1 MAEDQGPVIILD
13 VSAIVHR
20 FYHALPRLEALDG
33 TPVQALYGLANVL
46 LRIIHE
52 YQPRQ
57 IFACLDRPETTE
69 RERAYADYKATR
81 PATADDLRTQ
91 LNRVGEL
98 LTAFGVPIFEQPG
111 YEADDLIGTLVTK
124 IRARGDEIFIVTG
137 DLDTLQLVES
147 GVTVLILR
155 KGFSEVGR
163 YDEAAVHERYGI
175 APTLLPDLK
184 ALVGDQSDNIVGLPG
199 IGEKR
204 GAALIEQLGP
214 IEAIII
220 NTAAIKE
227 SKTRAIV
234 EAHIDRLQLN
244 KQLTTIVR
252 DLPVTI
258 STEPY
263 SGLDSEHLIP
273 FLRSLNFKSIIERL
287 ERMTG
292 ATPAAEPAITLTI
305 KELDQAKLRA
315 ELATWPDLIVA
326 IIQDDALYLQHG
338 DVAYRTTP
346 DFELIEQL
354 LIRPG
359 PAIIFDLKTFLR
371 RLSAR
376 DPLFDRHHDLGQV
389 TDLKLLFSLVHSNVP
404 AVDLARLVN
413 LSTTRTY
420 SGDTDRLADFF
431 TLAPSLTTELRAKA
445 AELALDQVWTLE
457 RQLTPVLTRME
468 FVGLRLN
475 RAALA
480 AFKAALET
488 RLARIEAEA
497 HQLVGET
504 FNLASPVAL
513 RGILFERL
521 KLSPKTVA
529 KTKKGAFSTQESELE
544 KLRDAHPL
552 VPLIL
557 EHRELAKLRS
567 TYTDSLTKAVDPTT
581 ERLHTSFEQLGS
593 STGRITSQAPN
604 LQNIPV
610 RGELAADL
618 RRCFEAEPG
627 WVFLGLDYSQIEL
640 RLAAHLSGDEA
651 MIAAFQAGL
660 DIHSITAKL
669 LFRSDDEAHRRMA
682 KTVSFGII
690 YGMSAAG
697 LAERLRLSR
706 TEAQTIIN
714 GYFARFPG
722 LKKFCDEM
730 IAQARARGYTETM
743 FGRKRIIPELNSR
756 SYRERAAA
764 ERAAINAPLQGANA
778 DLMKR
783 VLVATD
789 TYLIDEKLFP
799 DQARIVLQVYDQLV
813 LEVRAATME
822 PVRERVQQ
830 IMETAATL
838 KVPLIVKVRTG
849 KNFAEL

>member
-1 MAEDQGPVIILD
+1 MASDHGPVIILD

-20 FYHALPRLEALDG
+20 FYHALPRLEAPDG

-46 LRIIHE
+46 VRIIHE

-57 IFACLDRPETTE
+57 LFACLDRPETTK
-69 RERAYADYKATR
+69 REHAYADYKATR
-81 PATADDLRTQ
+81 PVTADDLRTQ
-91 LNRVGEL
+91 LDRVGQL
-98 LTAFGVPIFEQPG
+98 LTAFSVPIFEQAG

-124 IRARGDEIFIVTG
+124 LRKQDETIFIVTG

-155 KGFSEVGR
+155 KGFSEVDR
-163 YDEAAVHERYGI
+163 YDETAVRKRYGI

-184 ALVGDQSDNIVGLPG
+184 ALVGDQSDNIAGLPG

-204 GAALIEQLGP
+204 AAALIEQFGP
-214 IEAIII
+214 IETIIK
-220 NTAAIKE
+220 NAAAIKE
-227 SKTRAIV
+227 PKIRAVV
-234 EAHIDRLQLN
+234 EAHADRLRLN

-252 DLPVTI
+252 DLPVVVPI
-258 STEPY
+258 EPY
-263 SGLDSEHLIP
+263 SGLGSERLIP
-273 FLRSLNFKSIIERL
+273 FLRSLNFKSVIERL
-287 ERMTG
+287 ERTTG
-292 ATPAAEPAITLTI
+292 AAVTI
-305 KELDQAKLRA
+305 PSAGAVTIEEIDSSKLRT
-315 ELATWPDLIVA
+315 ELVRWSDLVIA
-326 IIQDDALYLQHG
+326 IIQTDALYLHHRTTI
-338 DVAYRTTP
+338 YRTKAEP
-346 DFELIEQL
+346 ALSEQL
-354 LIRPG
+354 LTRTAPLIV
-359 PAIIFDLKTFLR
+359 FDLKAFLGR
-371 RLSAR
+371 IASR
-376 DPLFDRHHDLGQV
+376 DPIFDRHHGFEHV
-389 TDLKLLFSLVHSNVP
+389 TNLKLLFSLVYSNAP
-404 AVDLARLVN
+404 AVDLARLIN

-420 SGDTDRLADFF
+420 GNESERLADFF
-431 TLAPSLTTELRAKA
+431 ALAPALA
-445 AELALDQVWTLE
+445 AELRTKTDEPAFEQVLKLE
-457 RQLTPVLTRME
+457 RRLTPVLARME
-468 FVGLRLN
+468 YIGLRLN

-488 RLARIEAEA
+488 RLAQIEAKA
-497 HQLVGET
+497 RQLVGES

-513 RGILFERL
+513 RSILFERL
-521 KLSPKTVA
+521 KLSAKTIA
-529 KTKKGAFSTQESELE
+529 KTKKGALSTQESELE
-544 KLRDAHPL
+544 KLRQAHPL

-567 TYTDSLTKAVDPTT
+567 TYTDSLLEAVDAKT

-593 STGRITSQAPN
+593 STGRITSHDPN

-627 WVFLGLDYSQIEL
+627 WLLLGLDYSQIEL

-660 DIHSITAKL
+660 DIHAITAKL

-682 KTVSFGII
+682 KTVNFGII

-697 LAERLRLSR
+697 LAERLQLSR
-706 TEAQTIIN
+706 PEAQKIID
-714 GYFARFPG
+714 GYFSRFPG
-722 LKKFCDEM
+722 LKKFCDGLL
-730 IAQARARGYTETM
+730 AQARARGYTETM
-743 FGRKRIIPELNSR
+743 FGRRRIIPELNSR

-764 ERAAINAPLQGANA
+764 ERAAINAPFQGASS

-789 TYLIDEKLFP
+789 DYLISEKLFP
-799 DQARIVLQVYDQLV
+799 EQARIVLQIYDQLV

-822 PVRERVQQ
+822 PVRQRVQH

-838 KVPLIVKVRTG
+838 KVPLAVKIRTG
-849 KNFAEL
+849 RNFAEL